1 MANANQTKI
10 EKIDEAIV
18 LLYGDGS
25 PSQENLEKI
34 KILADERKSLSLEE
48 RPEYKPNWKDKA
60 LAGLGIENIQ
70 KTDQGQNVVNFG
82 NYPGPGISSSP
93 GTQLALKTGSNLARG
108 VGSLPFD
115 LYGKTG
121 LPGSEGSLDIADSIR
136 KTIPVFKGG
145 AYGTDAAATI
155 AQYAI
160 PGMAAFKAAQFAN
173 APRFANYASGLL
185 GSAASDFAVTI
196 PGETTSLGD
205 LIGGPTAIKPTDDP
219 VDQRFKVGSEVLGIG
234 PVVDTALSP
243 FRFIGS
249 KLPTQKNIQRDIPTV
264 FQKPGNIFLDP
275 EKAASELETVV
286 NRSEIPG
293 FKPTTGTSS
302 LDTMGVATE
311 RGVASQPE
319 LVNRRVENVGAI
331 SDEARNISSST
342 GDIADTANTV
352 EKARLA
358 NIRAAESNVLKN
370 EQNYEVAQK
379 ELDSQIAKINNST
392 RASQE
397 SASKTLDDQLQ
408 NELLVLNKQK
418 KDLYDAIDP
427 TGTLEVDLTLL
438 KKSADFIRKPKAP
451 LKTAEVEAVKEYGSK
466 IFKAI
471 DTAIDLQNKGDK
483 TSYKD
488 LIGLRA
494 NVNDAIGNAY
504 SNNSTVAAKNL
515 ENIRSTIDQYT
526 ENLSNFNQGQ
536 NIIPE
541 GFVSVP
547 SDAAEAAVKANNFYK
562 NIYAPK
568 FKEGLGAKWADN
580 TIKKKNLETQTAQ
593 NFLLGPTE
601 GATQLR
607 NIINN
612 AQNPKIMEKK
622 VRQFMIG
629 ELAQRAF
636 KGKSEV
642 APQQILQFIKQYDS
656 ILNQF
661 PDLKTEISLLRS
673 TLRQKADKTTGLA
686 KAVISAK
693 NNLKQTE
700 ANAGKSAFKY
710 FTGYLPEDAVSRI
723 LSSPNPT
730 RALTDLRRI
739 IGNDKAAKL
748 GLKAGLRDELYN
760 RIINTKG
767 VTNSGDEINVASL
780 AKLNKLLT
788 QERMQNV
795 LKGIFNKTE
804 MAALNRVRQRVTEL
818 DRINI
823 QTTTGSS
830 TNPLKQDTSRV
841 KTILASYYGIV
852 TGRGVFYISDYIG
865 DVIRGDRARVA
876 AEKILTKAMLD
887 PEFALIMLKADTRKN
902 QLAARTYI
910 LNNFPEAF
918 DPLNNFPEVFDP
930 DNPQNNPEN
939 NVAPTSPE
947 FSLDT
952 RPDVTPQEFLRNQVP
967 Y

>member
-1 MANANQTKI
+1 MPSYVVTDPETGVKLKLTGETPPNEEDIANAFKTHY
-10 EKIDEAIV
+10 D
-18 LLYGDGS
+18 
-25 PSQENLEKI
+25 
-34 KILADERKSLSLEE
+34 SLEE
-48 RPEYKPNWKDKA
+48 RPEYKPNWKDRA
-60 LAGLGIENIQ
+60 LAALGIENIQ
-70 KTDQGQNVVNFG
+70 KTDQGQNVVNLFD
-82 NYPGPGISSSP
+82 NLGPGISSSP
-93 GTQLALKTGSNLARG
+93 GTQLALKTASNLARG

-121 LPGSEGSLDIADSIR
+121 LPGSEGSSDIADSIR

-145 AYGTDAAATI
+145 APGTDAAATI

-160 PGMAAFKAAQFAN
+160 PGMTAFKAVQFAN
-173 APRFANYASGLL
+173 APRAANYASGLL

-249 KLPTQKNIQRDIPTV
+249 KLPTQKNMEEEIPKIL
-264 FQKPGNIFLDP
+264 QEPGNIFLDP
-275 EKAASELETVV
+275 KKAASELETVV

-293 FKPTTGTSS
+293 FKPTTGPSS
-302 LDTMGVATE
+302 GDTMGVATE
-311 RGVASQPE
+311 RGLASRPE

-331 SDEARNISSST
+331 ADEAKNISSST
-342 GDIADTANTV
+342 GNITNTANTV
-352 EKARLA
+352 QDVRLA

-379 ELDSQIAKINNST
+379 ELDSQIAKYNNST

-397 SASKTLDDQLQ
+397 SASKTLDNQLQ

-483 TSYKD
+483 TFYKD

-515 ENIRSTIDQYT
+515 ENIRATIDQYT

-541 GFVSVP
+541 GFASVP
-547 SDAAEAAVKANNFYK
+547 SDAAEAAVKANDFYK

-612 AQNPKIMEKK
+612 AQNPKIMENQ
-622 VRQFMIG
+622 VREFMIG

-636 KGKSEV
+636 KGKGEI

-693 NNLKQTE
+693 NNLKQTKSD
-700 ANAGKSAFKY
+700 AKKSAFKY
-710 FTGYLPEDAVSRI
+710 FTDSQPEDAVRKI
-723 LSSPNPT
+723 LSDPNPA
-730 RALTDLRRI
+730 RALTDLKRI
-739 IGNDKAAKL
+739 IGNDPDAKL

-788 QERMQNV
+788 EPKMQNV

-804 MAALNRVRQRVTEL
+804 MAALTRVRQRVTEL

-823 QTTTGSS
+823 QTTSGSS
-830 TNPLKQDTSRV
+830 TNPLQQDSKRV
-841 KTILASYYGIV
+841 KTVLASVYGIV
-852 TGRGVFYISDYIG
+852 KGRGVFAISSWFG
-865 DVIRGDRARVA
+865 DIIRGGSA
-876 AEKILTKAMLD
+876 ADVGEQLLTKAMLD
-887 PEFALIMLKADTRKN
+887 PEFALLMLKADTRKN
-902 QLAARTYI
+902 QLAARAYI
-910 LNNFPEAF
+910 LNNFPEVLSA
-918 DPLNNFPEVFDP
+918 D
-930 DNPQNNPEN
+930 NPEN
-939 NVAPTSPE
+939 NVAPTSPG

-952 RPDVTPQEFLRNQVP
+952 RPDVTPQEFIRNQVP

>member
-1 MANANQTKI
+1 MPSYVVTDPETGVKLKLTGETLPNEEDIANAFKAHY
-10 EKIDEAIV
+10 D
-18 LLYGDGS
+18 
-25 PSQENLEKI
+25 
-34 KILADERKSLSLEE
+34 SLEE
-48 RPEYKPNWKDKA
+48 RPEYKPNWKDRV

-70 KTDQGQNVVNFG
+70 KTDQGQNVVNLFD
-82 NYPGPGISSSP
+82 NLGPGISSSP
-93 GTQLALKTGSNLARG
+93 GAQTAIKTASNLARG

-121 LPGSEGSLDIADSIR
+121 LPGSEGSSDIADSIR

-145 AYGTDAAATI
+145 ALGTDAAATI

-173 APRFANYASGLL
+173 APRAVNYASGLL

-196 PGETTSLGD
+196 PGETTSIGD

-234 PVVDTALSP
+234 PVVDSALFP

-249 KLPTQKNIQRDIPTV
+249 RLPTQENIKRDIPKV
-264 FQKPGNIFLDP
+264 LQKPGNIFLDP
-275 EKAASELETVV
+275 EKAVSELETVV

-311 RGVASQPE
+311 RGLASRPE

-370 EQNYEVAQK
+370 EQNYEAAQK
-379 ELDSQIAKINNST
+379 ELDSQIARYNDYT
-392 RASQE
+392 RSSQE
-397 SASKTLDDQLQ
+397 SASKGLDDQLQ
-408 NELLVLNKQK
+408 KELLVLNKQK

-438 KKSADFIRKPKAP
+438 KKSADSIRKPKAP
-451 LKTAEVEAVKEYGSK
+451 IKTVDVDAVKQYGSK

-471 DTAIDLQNKGDK
+471 DNSMFEQNKGNK

-494 NVNDAIGNAY
+494 NVSDAIKNAY
-504 SNNSTVAAKNL
+504 SNNSTVAATNL
-515 ENIRSTIDQYT
+515 ENIRATIDQYT
-526 ENLSNFNQGQ
+526 ENLGKINQGQ
-536 NIIPE
+536 NITPE

-547 SDAAEAAVKANNFYK
+547 SDAAEAAIKANDFYK
-562 NIYAPK
+562 NVYVPK
-568 FKEGLGAKWADN
+568 FKDGLGGKWADN
-580 TIKKKNLETQTAQ
+580 FKFKKNLETQTAQ

-622 VRQFMIG
+622 VKEFMID

-673 TLRQKADKTTGLA
+673 NLREKADKATGLA
-686 KAVISAK
+686 KAVKIANK
-693 NNLKQTE
+693 NLKQTE

-710 FTGYLPEDAVSRI
+710 FTDYLPEDAVRRI

-739 IGNDKAAKL
+739 IGNDEAAKL
-748 GLKAGLRDELYN
+748 GLKAGLRDAIYDSVT
-760 RIINTKG
+760 NTKG
-767 VTNSGDEINVASL
+767 ITVIGDEINVASL

-788 QERMQNV
+788 QPKMQNV

-804 MAALNRVRQRVTEL
+804 MAALTRVRQRVTEL

-823 QTTTGSS
+823 QTTSGSG
-830 TNPLKQDTSRV
+830 TNPLQEDSGRV
-841 KTILASYYGIV
+841 KTVLASVYGIV
-852 TGRGVFYISDYIG
+852 KGRGMFAISGWLG
-865 DVIRGDRARVA
+865 DMIRGGKADEVGERL
-876 AEKILTKAMLD
+876 LTKAMLD
-887 PEFALIMLKADTRKN
+887 PKFALIMLKANTKQN
-902 QLAARTYI
+902 QLAARAYI
-910 LNNFPEAF
+910 LNNFPEVLSA
-918 DPLNNFPEVFDP
+918 